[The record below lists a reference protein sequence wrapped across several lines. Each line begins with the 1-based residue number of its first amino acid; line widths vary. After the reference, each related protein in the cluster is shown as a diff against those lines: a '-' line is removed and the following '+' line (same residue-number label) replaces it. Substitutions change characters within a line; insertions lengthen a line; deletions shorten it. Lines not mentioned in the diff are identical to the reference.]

1 MLLIPAID
9 IKNNN
14 CVRLEKGDI
23 KNFYTFSKNPTL
35 VINKWI
41 NYNIKRFHLIDLDG
55 AIIGRPKNLLSIK
68 SIINYTNNK
77 VELQIGGGI
86 RDFETIEYYFD
97 LGVNYVILGTK
108 AILDLKFLENV
119 SFKNENKIILAIDL
133 KNFKLAVNGWKNYYK
148 LNLSK
153 FFNKINNFPIE
164 SIIYTDIK
172 RDGTLKGLDVN
183 MFLKVSKIINKP
195 SIISGGLS
203 NYDDIKKIFSLQRKN
218 LLGIICGKSIYSGK
232 INIYKSIKKIN
243 YFNKYYIS

>member
-14 CVRLEKGDI
+14 CVRLEKGNI
-23 KNFYTFSKNPTL
+23 NKFYTFSKNPTL

-55 AIIGRPKNLLSIK
+55 AIDGRPKNLLSIK
-68 SIINYTNNK
+68 SIINHIKNK
-77 VELQIGGGI
+77 IELQIGGGV
-86 RDFETIEYYFD
+86 RNSDTIDYYFD

-108 AILDLKFLENV
+108 AVLDLNFLESV
-119 SFKNENKIILAIDL
+119 SFKNENKIILAMDIKNL
-133 KNFKLAVNGWKNYYK
+133 KIAINGWKNYYK
-148 LNLSK
+148 LNLYN
-153 FFNKINNFPIE
+153 FFKKISNFPIE

-183 MFLKVSKIINKP
+183 MFLKLSKNINKP

-203 NYDDIKKIFSLQRKN
+203 DYKDIKKIFSLQKKN

-232 INIYKSIKKIN
+232 INIYNNIKKIN

>member
-9 IKNNN
+9 IKSNN

-23 KNFYTFSKNPTL
+23 NKFYIFSKNPTL

-68 SIINYTNNK
+68 SIINYKNND

-86 RDFETIEYYFD
+86 RDSETIDYYFG

-108 AILDLKFLENV
+108 AVLDLKFLESV
-119 SFKNENKIILAIDL
+119 SFKNENKIILAIDI
-133 KNFKLAVNGWKNYYK
+133 KNFKIAINGWKNYYK
-148 LNLSK
+148 LNLNK
-153 FFNKINNFPIE
+153 FFKRISDFPIE

-172 RDGTLKGLDVN
+172 RDGTLKGLNVD
-183 MFLKVSKIINKP
+183 MFLKVSKNINKP
-195 SIISGGLS
+195 AIISGGLS
-203 NYDDIKKIFSLQRKN
+203 DCEDIEKIFSLQKNN

-232 INIYKSIKKIN
+232 INIYKNIKKVN

>member
-14 CVRLEKGDI
+14 CVRLEKGDMN
-23 KNFYTFSKNPTL
+23 KFYTFSKNPTL

-68 SIINYTNNK
+68 SIINYIGNK

-86 RDFETIEYYFD
+86 RDLETIDYYFN

-108 AILDLKFLENV
+108 AILDLKFLESV
-119 SFKNENKIILAIDL
+119 SFKNEYKIILALDL
-133 KNFKLAVNGWKNYYK
+133 KNFKIAINGWKNYYK
-148 LNLSK
+148 LNLYK
-153 FFNKINNFPIE
+153 FFNKINDFPIE

-172 RDGTLKGLDVN
+172 RDGTLKGLNVD
-183 MFLKVSKIINKP
+183 MFLKVSKNINKP
-195 SIISGGLS
+195 AIISGGLS
-203 NYDDIKKIFSLQRKN
+203 DYTDIEKIFSLQKKN

-232 INIYKSIKKIN
+232 INICKNIKKIN
-243 YFNKYYIS
+243 HFNKYYIS

>member
-14 CVRLEKGDI
+14 CVRLEKGNI
-23 KNFYTFSKNPTL
+23 NKFYIFSKNPTL

-55 AIIGRPKNLLSIK
+55 AVCGRPKNLLSIK

-86 RDFETIEYYFD
+86 RDVETIDYYFD
-97 LGVNYVILGTK
+97 SGISYVILGTK
-108 AILDLKFLENV
+108 AVLDLKFLENV
-119 SFKNENKIILAIDL
+119 SFKNEYKIILAIDL
-133 KNFKLAVNGWKNYYK
+133 KGFRVAINGWKNYYK
-148 LNLSK
+148 LNLYN
-153 FFNKINNFPIE
+153 FFKKINDFPIE

-172 RDGTLKGLDVN
+172 RDGTLKGLDVD
-183 MFLKVSKIINKP
+183 MFLKVSKNIGKP
-195 SIISGGLS
+195 AIISGGLS
-203 NYDDIKKIFSLQRKN
+203 DYKDIKKIFCLQKKN

-232 INIYKSIKKIN
+232 INIYKNIKIIN